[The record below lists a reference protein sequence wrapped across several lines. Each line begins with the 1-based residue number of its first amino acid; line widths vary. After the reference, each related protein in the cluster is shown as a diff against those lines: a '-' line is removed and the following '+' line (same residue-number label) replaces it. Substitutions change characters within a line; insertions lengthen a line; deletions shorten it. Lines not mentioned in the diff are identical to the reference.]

1 MRGSAV
7 ELLAAIVAF
16 CALLCLQSFR
26 DCSCFTASNK
36 NLYLFFSVKH
46 RCKKKIQKKHLW
58 LPAVPVVAS
67 LFALLRA
74 QEQSVSLLPCV
85 KHRWKKRNKRSSC
98 EYLLLCLLCEL
109 SLSLSFLALTFA
121 AGIVIEVAKFR
132 GMRACSSDFWSS
144 CFFCWFSCLFFPGC
158 LHFWTLCA
166 VSVLELSFYLDFCF
180 FQEMKKGCRKVLFL
194 LCCWG
199 IFLCRPSCCRDLDS
213 KPGDIWICVL
223 SFAVASYCR
232 FEKNLEEEAIN
243 RDANSNDKACCW
255 AILLLSEEYDDE
267 NKWKEPDGVSRRNVV
282 AACW

>member
-1 MRGSAV
+1 M
-7 ELLAAIVAF
+7 
-16 CALLCLQSFR
+16 
-26 DCSCFTASNK
+26 
-36 NLYLFFSVKH
+36 
-46 RCKKKIQKKHLW
+46 
-58 LPAVPVVAS
+58 
-67 LFALLRA
+67 
-74 QEQSVSLLPCV
+74 

-98 EYLLLCLLCEL
+98 EYLLLCLLCEF
-109 SLSLSFLALTFA
+109 SLSLSFLALTFG

-132 GMRACSSDFWSS
+132 VMRACSYVFWSS
-144 CFFCWFSCLFFPGC
+144 CFFVCFLACFFP
-158 LHFWTLCA
+158 A
-166 VSVLELSFYLDFCF
+166 VCISELDVPSVFLNFLLALISVSFKRW
-180 FQEMKKGCRKVLFL
+180 KKGCRKALFL

-199 IFLCRPSCCRDLDS
+199 IFLYRQSCCRDLDS

-243 RDANSNDKACCW
+243 RDANSNDRACCG